1 LAPRGL
7 RIRRIGSDGRADQPR
22 SAHRE
27 AAYQRGDLFE
37 KRGPADGCLDAIL
50 FIGRRCGRGER
61 AHGIRNVGEISSSPG
76 NRAFTSFD

>member
-1 LAPRGL
+1 M
-7 RIRRIGSDGRADQPR
+7 
-22 SAHRE
+22 
-27 AAYQRGDLFE
+27 
-37 KRGPADGCLDAIL
+37 LDAIL